1 MATSLV
7 TTSNDTLHHIPTDV
21 YLDEDGWDN
30 VAELLIQEG
39 HHIDFDSVVKG
50 LKNS

>member
-7 TTSNDTLHHIPTDV
+7 TTSNDALHHIPTDV